1 MCRFR
6 QACRFVSAID
16 ASRLSEIDTNV
27 GAIGAGID
35 KPVGIADRSRR
46 TLGKPRRNTTCSCP
60 GMRRMFTIVAT
71 LLVGASA
78 APLAQQVD
86 QQPPIRTSPP
96 FPNRANEALPA
107 WLRVRGEFR
116 ERFEGFTHSGF
127 TPERDDTYF
136 LSRLRLNAAVTP
148 GRLFSA
154 TVQLQDARVA
164 EKQVGPTTPPFRGP
178 IDLRM
183 AYADIGDVQR
193 GLVSVRAGRQELAF
207 GEQRLIGHLNWT
219 NTARSFDGVRATI
232 RRGAYQVD
240 VFGAS
245 VVRVDD
251 DSFDTS
257 GNGNRIGGAY
267 GSLSTL
273 GPAAAIEPYF
283 FWRADRDLRTET
295 ATTGDLDQRTFGVRF
310 NGKLPAGLDYGVEM
324 AGQNGSLGSDSISAW
339 AGHWQLRESFPG
351 RLTVRLIGE
360 FNYASGD
367 SDAADGRRGT
377 FDQLYP
383 TGHDKLGLADQ
394 VGWRNIRHVRAGFE
408 ITPVRGWPV
417 TASHHAW
424 WLANRHDSLYNAGG
438 APIARVAGGAAST
451 YVGQEI
457 DVQLTRALTPQILV
471 AGGYAHMFTGRFL
484 KEATPG
490 ADYSYPY
497 LMVTYVFLAE
507 R

>member
-1 MCRFR
+1 VFAIVV
-6 QACRFVSAID
+6 AC
-16 ASRLSEIDTNV
+16 
-27 GAIGAGID
+27 
-35 KPVGIADRSRR
+35 
-46 TLGKPRRNTTCSCP
+46 
-60 GMRRMFTIVAT
+60 
-71 LLVGASA
+71 GAST
-78 APLAQQVD
+78 LRAQSAD
-86 QQPPIRTSPP
+86 QQPPPVRTALP
-96 FPNRANEALPA
+96 FPNRANEALPP

-116 ERFEGFTHSGF
+116 ERIEGFTHSGF
-127 TPERDDTYF
+127 TPERNDNYF
-136 LSRLRLNAAVTP
+136 LSRLRINAVVTP
-148 GRLFSA
+148 SRLFSA

-164 EKQVGPTTPPFRGP
+164 QKQVGPTTPPFRGP
-178 IDLRM
+178 LDLRM
-183 AYADIGDVQR
+183 AYADIGDVQK

-232 RRGAYQVD
+232 RRGALQVD

-245 VVRVDD
+245 VVRIEE
-251 DSFDTS
+251 DSFDES
-257 GNGNRIGGAY
+257 GNGNRLGGAY
-267 GSLSTL
+267 GALSAL
-273 GPAAAIEPYF
+273 VPNAVVESYF
-283 FWRADRDLRTET
+283 FWRADRGLRTES
-295 ATTGDLDQRTFGVRF
+295 ATTGDLDQKTVGTRF

-324 AGQNGSLGSDSISAW
+324 AAQSGSLGSDSIGAW

-351 RLTVRLIGE
+351 RLAVRLIGE

-367 SDAADGRRGT
+367 SDSTDGARGT

-394 VGWRNIRHVRAGFE
+394 VGWRNIRHARAGFE

-417 TASHHAW
+417 TASHHSW
-424 WLANRHDSLYNAGG
+424 WLANRQDALYNAGG
-438 APIARVAGGAAST
+438 NPIARVAGGAAST

-457 DVQLTRALTPQILV
+457 DVQLTRAVVPQILV
-471 AGGYAHMFTGRFL
+471 SGGYAHMFTGSFL

-497 LMVTYVFLAE
+497 VMVTYVFLAE